1 MLIKWGF
8 KVIRPFI
15 TQLNTTSP
23 WDSFAYDAVLNYFYY
38 NNTFIVYSHNV
49 SLVKN
54 INSNQKND
62 SEIQR
67 NRKKILMKI
76 FLQIPHIYTLL
87 TSDQSH
93 TYLINATGTTM

>member
-23 WDSFAYDAVLNYFYY
+23 WDSFAYFKLPVLNYFYY
-38 NNTFIVYSHNV
+38 NNKFIVYPHNV

-54 INSNQKND
+54 INSN
-62 SEIQR
+62 
-67 NRKKILMKI
+67 KKMVLK
-76 FLQIPHIYTLL
+76 YN
-87 TSDQSH
+87 
-93 TYLINATGTTM
+93 LIGKKF